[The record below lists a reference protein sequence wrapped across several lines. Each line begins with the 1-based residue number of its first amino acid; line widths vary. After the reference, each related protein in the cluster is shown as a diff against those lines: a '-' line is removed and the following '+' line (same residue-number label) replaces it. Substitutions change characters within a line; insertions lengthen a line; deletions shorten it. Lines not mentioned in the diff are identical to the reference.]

1 MQDYERA
8 KMKASREYA
17 EGLINPEEV
26 ANPEFSD
33 SIDFYAMCY
42 MDGAEWRRNNR
53 KASDEDVEEA
63 AKEYGRQNVIDP
75 NYNQVVVEEIASYS
89 KKESIGMRILHLL
102 TTKVIGFG

>member
-1 MQDYERA
+1 
-8 KMKASREYA
+8 MKASREYA
-17 EGLINPEEV
+17 EGLFNPEEV
-26 ANPEFSD
+26 ANPQVSD

-53 KASDEDVEEA
+53 KASDEDVEES
-63 AKEYGRQNVIDP
+63 AKEYGRQNVIDSDD
-75 NYNQVVVEEIASYS
+75 NQDVVGKQHRYS